1 MQDMCV
7 SYFQVVRKY
16 RENLSEI
23 SVLRFVSNI
32 YMSKSSN
39 LVAFNDTVI
48 TFDLLVFKYNLQT
61 DFEIM
66 HKITRNL
73 KAAKMV

>member
-1 MQDMCV
+1 
-7 SYFQVVRKY
+7 
-16 RENLSEI
+16 
-23 SVLRFVSNI
+23 
-32 YMSKSSN
+32 MSKSSN